1 MFTIKEQPML
11 QQAVKPL
18 RALKSGLNLFG
29 LAGLLVCL
37 LAITGCG
44 SGNQATPPSTATAQ
58 GQLYVAVPSTPGGD
72 SAVYRFSD
80 PSTLTGTATPMATL
94 TGSLTQLH
102 LPVVALDKT
111 ADRLFALVNPGP
123 STGAILVFD
132 HASTKNGN
140 VAPDRVISG
149 SATALQALGA
159 FVVDG
164 TRNLIYAAASIDP
177 DGHVDILVFRNAS
190 TLNGNVAPVAVLKFG
205 VPGIGPSDMVL
216 DEANDRLFV
225 LNSASEI
232 QVFDNASTLASGLMV
247 PNRVIS
253 GPNVGLGVALHIAL
267 DPAGRLLVSNLAAPV
282 ASNSINIYANAAT
295 ANGDVAPVAMI
306 SGSSTG
312 LNVGGPGNLAVY
324 SGPGAS
330 AGGDLYVSI
339 ELGKVLVFN
348 NIAAANGNVLP
359 ARTFT
364 VTTNFGGSELGLF
377 ADASR

>member
-1 MFTIKEQPML
+1 
-11 QQAVKPL
+11 
-18 RALKSGLNLFG
+18 
-29 LAGLLVCL
+29 
-37 LAITGCG
+37 
-44 SGNQATPPSTATAQ
+44 
-58 GQLYVAVPSTPGGD
+58 
-72 SAVYRFSD
+72 
-80 PSTLTGTATPMATL
+80 MATL
-94 TGSLTQLH
+94 TGSLTQLQV
-102 LPVVALDKT
+102 PVIALDKT

-132 HASTKNGN
+132 HASGKNGN

-190 TLNGNVAPVAVLKFG
+190 TLNGNVAPAAVLKFG
-205 VPGIGPSDMVL
+205 VPSIGPTDMVL
-216 DEANDRLFV
+216 DEANDRLYV
-225 LNSASEI
+225 LNGASEI

-253 GPNVGLGVALHIAL
+253 GPHVGLFNALHMAL
-267 DPAGRLLVSNLAAPV
+267 DSTGRLLVSNLGATSPA
-282 ASNSINIYANAAT
+282 NSINIYANAAT

-306 SGSSTG
+306 SGSGTG
-312 LNVGGPGNLAVY
+312 LDLDGPGNLVVY
-324 SGPGAS
+324 TGPGAS
-330 AGGDLYVSI
+330 TGGDLYVSI
-339 ELGKVLVFN
+339 EFGKVLVFSN
-348 NIAAANGNVLP
+348 VAAANGNMIP

-364 VTTNFGGSELGLF
+364 VTTNFAGTELGLF